1 MISSNIKNE
10 PCLFAE
16 IDLDAISHN
25 ICILKKRLA
34 PGVKFMAVVKADAYG
49 HGAIEVSK
57 YAQTIGADFLGV
69 ARIEEGI
76 RLRQEGIIIPIL
88 VFCPAAPENVRL
100 AAENDLSITVSSHD
114 TAKSISEIAS
124 NEGFRVKAHLKIDT
138 GMGRI
143 GLLPSEYREDYHFWD
158 FSEQDVEAIKITSK
172 LPNIFFEGIFTHFA
186 TSDEPNPSYTESQQN
201 AFIRLLARLESKGV
215 MFPLR
220 HASNS
225 AAIFKHP
232 ASHFDMVRS
241 GIAFYGLS
249 PFADPGIDLGIIPT
263 MSLKSRIIH
272 LKKIPKN
279 FMVSYGCT
287 WKAESERVIA
297 TVPVGYADSYSRLFS
312 SRAHMLVRGKRV
324 PVVGRVCM
332 DLTMIDV
339 SDVPGVEVGD
349 EIVIFGKQLGSEVS
363 ATELANLSGTINY
376 EIVCGL
382 TSRVHKV
389 YKKNGV
395 RF

>member
-1 MISSNIKNE
+1 MLSSNIQKA

-25 ICILKKRLA
+25 IKKVKAQLS

-49 HGAIEVSK
+49 HGAVEVSRH
-57 YAQTIGADFLGV
+57 AQSIGADFLGV

-76 RLRQEGIIIPIL
+76 RLRQEGITIPIL
-88 VFCPAAPENVRL
+88 VFCPAGHDDVIL
-100 AAENDLSITVSSHD
+100 AAENDLSITVASHE
-114 TAKSISEIAS
+114 TAKKISDIAVRE
-124 NEGFRVKAHLKIDT
+124 NRRVRAHLKIDT

-143 GLLPSEYREDYHFWD
+143 GLLPSEFSHEHNFWD
-158 FSEQDVEAIKITSK
+158 FGEKDVEAIQQTAK

-186 TSDEPNPSYTESQQN
+186 TSDEPDTSYTESQHN
-201 AFIRLLARLESKGV
+201 TFIRLLSKLESNGV
-215 MFPLR
+215 VFPIR

-225 AAIFKHP
+225 AAIFRHP
-232 ASHFDMVRS
+232 STHLDMVRS

-249 PFADPGIDLGIIPT
+249 PFADPSIDLDIIPA

-272 LKKIPKN
+272 LKIIPKN
-279 FMVSYGCT
+279 FLVSYGST
-287 WKAESERVIA
+287 WKSDSERLIA

-312 SRAHMLVRGKRV
+312 SRAHMLVRGKKV
-324 PVVGRVCM
+324 PVAGRVCM

-339 SDVPGVEVGD
+339 TDVPDAKIGD
-349 EIVIFGKQLGSEVS
+349 EVVVFGKQFDSEVS
-363 ATELANLSGTINY
+363 ANELARLSGTINY

-382 TSRVHKV
+382 TSRVHKI
-389 YKKNGV
+389 YKRNGI

>member
-1 MISSNIKNE
+1 MLSSNIKKNS
-10 PCLFAE
+10 CLFAE

-25 ICILKKRLA
+25 INILKMRLN

-49 HGAIEVSK
+49 HGAVEVSMH
-57 YAQTIGADFLGV
+57 AQAIGADFLGV

-76 RLRQEGIIIPIL
+76 RLRQEGITIPIL
-88 VFCPAAPENVRL
+88 VFCPAETEDVKL
-100 AAENDLSITVSSHD
+100 AAENNISITIASHD
-114 TAKSISEIAS
+114 TAKKISDIAIME
-124 NEGFRVKAHLKIDT
+124 NCKVKAHLKIDT

-143 GLLPSEYREDYHFWD
+143 GLLPSEFSDEYHFWN
-158 FSEQDVEAIKITSK
+158 FGSQDVEAIQKTTK
-172 LPNIFFEGIFTHFA
+172 LPNIFFEGIFTHFS
-186 TSDEPNPSYTESQQN
+186 TSDEPNIAYTESQQN
-201 AFIRLLARLESKGV
+201 AFMRLLSRLKSNGV
-215 MFPLR
+215 VFPIQ

-225 AAIFKHP
+225 AAVFKHP
-232 ASHFDMVRS
+232 STHLDMVRS

-249 PFADPGIDLGIIPT
+249 PFADPGIELGIIPA

-287 WKAESERVIA
+287 WKADSERLIA
-297 TVPVGYADSYSRLFS
+297 TVPVGYADSYSRIFS
-312 SRAHMLVRGKRV
+312 SRAHMLVKGKRV

-339 SDVPGVEVGD
+339 TNVPGVENGD
-349 EIVIFGKQLGSEVS
+349 EVVVFGKQFDSEVS
-363 ATELANLSGTINY
+363 ATELASLSGTINY

-382 TSRVHKV
+382 TSRVHKI
-389 YKKNGV
+389 YKRNDI